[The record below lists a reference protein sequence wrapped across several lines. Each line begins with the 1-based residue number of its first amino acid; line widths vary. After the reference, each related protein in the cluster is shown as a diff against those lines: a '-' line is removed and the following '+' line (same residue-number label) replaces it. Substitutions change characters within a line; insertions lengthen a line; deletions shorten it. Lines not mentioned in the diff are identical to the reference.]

1 MAKINLLP
9 WREEQRKQLTQQFV
23 SRIFLCAIL
32 TAVVV
37 FYGWY
42 HIGTLIDYQNNRN
55 RYMQS
60 QIQTLQVQLQ
70 EIKELESTKERLLAR
85 MDVIQT
91 LQTRRPQVVHL
102 FHELASTLPDGV
114 FLSGIKQSQNAV
126 TLEGLAESNA
136 RVSAYMRNLD
146 ASSWLRNPKLEL
158 IEASKEEDRI
168 SNFKL
173 HLQQTTPKEEE
184 EEEFK
189 RNNQVEQEG

>member
-9 WREEQRKQLTQQFV
+9 WREEQRKQLTSQFIQ
-23 SRIFLCAIL
+23 RLLLCAVF

-42 HIGTLIDYQNNRN
+42 HMGTLIDHQNARN
-55 RYMQS
+55 RYLQNE
-60 QIQTLQVQLQ
+60 ILTLQAQLQ
-70 EIKELESTKERLLAR
+70 EIKELESTKASLLAR
-85 MDVIQT
+85 MDVIQR

-114 FLSGIKQSQNAV
+114 FLSGIKQSKNAV

-146 ASSWLRNPKLEL
+146 ASSWLRSPRLEL
-158 IEASKEEDRI
+158 IEASQEEERI

-184 EEEFK
+184 ELRRK
-189 RNNQVEQEG
+189 KQVQQES

>member
-23 SRIFLCAIL
+23 SRIFLCAVL

-42 HIGTLIDYQNNRN
+42 HIGSLIDYQNSRN
-55 RYMQS
+55 RYLQQ
-60 QIQTLQVQLQ
+60 QIQTLQAQLQ

-85 MDVIQT
+85 MGVIQT

-102 FHELASTLPDGV
+102 FYELASTLPDGV

-146 ASSWLRNPKLEL
+146 ASSWLRSPKLEL
-158 IEASKEEDRI
+158 IEASQEEERI

-184 EEEFK
+184 ELRRK
-189 RNNQVEQEG
+189 KQEQQES

>member
-1 MAKINLLP
+1 MARINLLP
-9 WREEQRKQLTQQFV
+9 WREELRNQQNQQFV
-23 SRIFLCAIL
+23 SRMILSAIL

-37 FYGWY
+37 FYTWY
-42 HIGTLIDYQNNRN
+42 HVGTLIDYQNARN
-55 RYMQS
+55 RYLQTE
-60 QIQTLQVQLQ
+60 ILTLQAQLQ

-114 FLSGIKQSQNAV
+114 YLSAIKQTQNAV

-146 ASSWLRNPKLEL
+146 ASNWLRNPRLE
-158 IEASKEEDRI
+158 IIAATEEDRV
-168 SNFKL
+168 STFKL
-173 HLQQTTPKEEE
+173 HLNQTTPKEEE
-184 EEEFK
+184 DIRRK
-189 RNNQVEQEG
+189 KEQQRQQGS

>member
-42 HIGTLIDYQNNRN
+42 HIGSLIDYQNSRN
-55 RYMQS
+55 RYLQQ

-114 FLSGIKQSQNAV
+114 FLSGIKQSQTAV

-136 RVSAYMRNLD
+136 RVSA
-146 ASSWLRNPKLEL
+146 
-158 IEASKEEDRI
+158 
-168 SNFKL
+168 
-173 HLQQTTPKEEE
+173 
-184 EEEFK
+184 
-189 RNNQVEQEG
+189 

>member
-1 MAKINLLP
+1 MARINLLP
-9 WREEQRKQLTQQFV
+9 WREEQRRQLTKQFV
-23 SRIFLCAIL
+23 SRLFLCAVL

-37 FYGWY
+37 FYGWF
-42 HIGTLIDYQNNRN
+42 HIGGLIDYQNSRN
-55 RYMQS
+55 RYLQG
-60 QIQTLQVQLQ
+60 QIQTLQAQLE

-91 LQTRRPQVVHL
+91 LQTRRPQIVHL

-146 ASSWLRNPKLEL
+146 ASSWLRNPRLEL
-158 IEASKEEDRI
+158 IEANQEEDRV

-184 EEEFK
+184 ELRRKKEA
-189 RNNQVEQEG
+189 QQEG

>member
-1 MAKINLLP
+1 MARINLLP

-23 SRIFLCAIL
+23 SRLFLCAIL

-42 HIGTLIDYQNNRN
+42 HMGTLIDYQNSRN
-55 RYMQS
+55 RYLQS
-60 QIQTLQVQLQ
+60 EIQTLQAQLQ
-70 EIKELESTKERLLAR
+70 EIKELESTKSSLLAR
-85 MDVIQT
+85 MDVIQR

-114 FLSGIKQSQNAV
+114 FLSGIKQSKNAV

-146 ASSWLRNPKLEL
+146 ASSWLRSPKLEL
-158 IEASKEEDRI
+158 IEASREEDRI

-184 EEEFK
+184 DLRRK
-189 RNNQVEQEG
+189 KQEQQES

>member
-1 MAKINLLP
+1 MARINLLP

-23 SRIFLCAIL
+23 SRLFLCAAL

-42 HIGTLIDYQNNRN
+42 HIGSLIDYQNARN
-55 RYMQS
+55 RFMQAE
-60 QIQTLQVQLQ
+60 IQTLQAQLQ

-114 FLSGIKQSQNAV
+114 FLMGIKQSQNAV

-146 ASSWLRNPKLEL
+146 SSSWLRNPKLEL
-158 IEASKEEDRI
+158 IEARKDEERI

-184 EEEFK
+184 TLRRK
-189 RNNQVEQEG
+189 KAAQKQES

>member
-9 WREEQRKQLTQQFV
+9 WREEQRKQLTQEFV
-23 SRIFLCAIL
+23 SRMILSAIL
-32 TAVVV
+32 TAAVV

-42 HIGTLIDYQNNRN
+42 HMGGLIDYQQSRN
-55 RYMQS
+55 RYLQTE
-60 QIQTLQVQLQ
+60 IQTLQAQLE
-70 EIKELESTKERLLAR
+70 EIKELESTKQRLLAR

-114 FLSGIKQSQNAV
+114 FLTAIQQTPAAV

-146 ASSWLRNPKLEL
+146 ASDWLRQPRLEL
-158 IEASKEEDRI
+158 IEASTEQDSI
-168 SNFKL
+168 SRFKM

-184 EEEFK
+184 AIK
-189 RNNQVEQEG
+189 RKKEQDSRES

>member
-1 MAKINLLP
+1 
-9 WREEQRKQLTQQFV
+9 
-23 SRIFLCAIL
+23 
-32 TAVVV
+32 
-37 FYGWY
+37 
-42 HIGTLIDYQNNRN
+42 
-55 RYMQS
+55 MQS

-158 IEASKEEDRI
+158 IEASKEED
-168 SNFKL
+168 SAK
-173 HLQQTTPKEEE
+173 
-184 EEEFK
+184 
-189 RNNQVEQEG
+189 

>member
-1 MAKINLLP
+1 MARINLLP
-9 WREEQRKQLTQQFV
+9 WREEQRRQLTKQFV
-23 SRIFLCAIL
+23 SRLFLCAVL

-37 FYGWY
+37 FYGWF
-42 HIGTLIDYQNNRN
+42 HIGGLIDYQNSRN
-55 RYMQS
+55 RYLQG
-60 QIQTLQVQLQ
+60 QIQTLQAQLE

-91 LQTRRPQVVHL
+91 LQTRRPQIVHL

-146 ASSWLRNPKLEL
+146 ASSWLRNPRLEL
-158 IEASKEEDRI
+158 IEANQEEDRV

-173 HLQQTTPKEEE
+173 HLQQTTPKEDEE
-184 EEEFK
+184 LRRKKEA
-189 RNNQVEQEG
+189 QQEG

>member
-23 SRIFLCAIL
+23 SRLFLCAVL

-42 HIGTLIDYQNNRN
+42 HMGTLIDYQNGRN
-55 RYMQS
+55 RYLQT
-60 QIQTLQVQLQ
+60 QIQTLQAQLE
-70 EIKELESTKERLLAR
+70 EIKELESTKSSLLAR
-85 MDVIQT
+85 MDVIQR

-114 FLSGIKQSQNAV
+114 FLSGIKQSQNSV

-146 ASSWLRNPKLEL
+146 ASSWLRSPKLEL
-158 IEASKEEDRI
+158 IEASQDEERI

-184 EEEFK
+184 ELRRK
-189 RNNQVEQEG
+189 KQEQQES

>member
-9 WREEQRKQLTQQFV
+9 WREELRKQLTQQFV
-23 SRIFLCAIL
+23 SRLVLSAVL

-42 HIGTLIDYQNNRN
+42 HMGSLVDYQNSRN
-55 RYMQS
+55 RYLQTE
-60 QIQTLQVQLQ
+60 IQTLQAQLE

-91 LQTRRPQVVHL
+91 LQIRRPQIVHL

-114 FLSGIKQSQNAV
+114 YLSAIKQTQNSV

-146 ASSWLRNPKLEL
+146 ASEWLRSPSLEL
-158 IEASKEEDRI
+158 IEARDSEERI
-168 SNFKL
+168 STFKL
-173 HLQQTTPKEEE
+173 HLQQTTPKEEAE
-184 EEEFK
+184 LQRK
-189 RNNQVEQEG
+189 KSQQES

>member
-23 SRIFLCAIL
+23 SRMILSAIL
-32 TAVVV
+32 TAAVV

-42 HIGTLIDYQNNRN
+42 HMGGLIDYQQSRN
-55 RYMQS
+55 RYLQTE
-60 QIQTLQVQLQ
+60 IQTLQAQLE
-70 EIKELESTKERLLAR
+70 EIKELESTKQRLLAR

-114 FLSGIKQSQNAV
+114 FLTAIQQTQSAV

-146 ASSWLRNPKLEL
+146 ASDWLRQPRLEL
-158 IEASKEEDRI
+158 IEASAEQDSI
-168 SNFKL
+168 SRFKM
-173 HLQQTTPKEEE
+173 HLRQTTPKEEE
-184 EEEFK
+184 ELK
-189 RNNQVEQEG
+189 RKKEKDRRES

>member
-1 MAKINLLP
+1 MARINLLP

-23 SRIFLCAIL
+23 SRLFLCAVL

-42 HIGTLIDYQNNRN
+42 HMGSLIDHQNKRN
-55 RYMQS
+55 AYLQTE
-60 QIQTLQVQLQ
+60 IQTLQAQLQ
-70 EIKELESTKERLLAR
+70 EIKELESTKASLLAR
-85 MDVIQT
+85 MDVIQR

-114 FLSGIKQSQNAV
+114 FLSGIKQSKNSV

-146 ASSWLRNPKLEL
+146 ASSWLRSPKLEL
-158 IEASKEEDRI
+158 IEASQEEERI

-184 EEEFK
+184 DLRRK
-189 RNNQVEQEG
+189 KQEQQES

>member
-1 MAKINLLP
+1 MARINLLP
-9 WREEQRKQLTQQFV
+9 WREEQRRQLTQQFV

-42 HIGTLIDYQNNRN
+42 HIGTLIDYQNGRN
-55 RYMQS
+55 RYLQT
-60 QIQTLQVQLQ
+60 QIQTLQTQLQ

-91 LQTRRPQVVHL
+91 LQTRRPQIVHL

-146 ASSWLRNPKLEL
+146 ASSWLRSPRLEL
-158 IEASKEEDRI
+158 IEAHQEEERV

-173 HLQQTTPKEEE
+173 HLKQTTPKEEE
-184 EEEFK
+184 ELRRK
-189 RNNQVEQEG
+189 KQQQQGS

>member
-1 MAKINLLP
+1 M
-9 WREEQRKQLTQQFV
+9 
-23 SRIFLCAIL
+23 L

-37 FYGWY
+37 FYGWF
-42 HIGTLIDYQNNRN
+42 HIGGLIEYQNNRN
-55 RYMQS
+55 RYLQG
-60 QIQTLQVQLQ
+60 QIQTLQAQLE
-70 EIKELESTKERLLAR
+70 EIKTLESTKERLLAR

-91 LQTRRPQVVHL
+91 LQTRRPQIVHL

-146 ASSWLRNPKLEL
+146 SSSWLRSPRLEL
-158 IEASKEEDRI
+158 IEASQEEERI

-184 EEEFK
+184 ELRRK
-189 RNNQVEQEG
+189 KQEQQES